1 VADVVRAHGE
11 AFLKVRGASL
21 SSAHRRVLRD
31 IVSCGTAALGSHVER
46 CDRCDHEDISYNSCR
61 NRHCPKCQALDR
73 AKWLAK
79 READLLPVRYFHV
92 VFTVPPQIAAIALQ
106 NKKVVYDILLRASA
120 NTLLEIAAD
129 PEHLGAKIGFLSVLH
144 TWGQKLM
151 HHPHVHCIVPG
162 GGLSPQGDRW
172 IACRPNFFLPVRVLG
187 RLFRGKFLAMIKC
200 AFADGKLAFHGELAS
215 LADPEAFAADIKAC
229 YKHDWVVYSKKPFG
243 GPRQVLKYLARY
255 THRVAISNHRL
266 ISLASG
272 RVRFRWK
279 DYRSGNKKRVMT
291 LDAAEFLRR
300 FLLHVLPSGFMRIRH
315 YGLLANACRA
325 DTIPRCRNLLS
336 AQREDN
342 SDADQASLP
351 FEDDAHRCPKCNVGR
366 MRRIEELPPAR
377 ADPLSC
383 IPACFDS
390 S

>member
-1 VADVVRAHGE
+1 
-11 AFLKVRGASL
+11 LKVRGASL

-31 IVSCGTAALGSHVER
+31 IVSCGTAALGGHVER
-46 CDRCDHEDISYNSCR
+46 CDRCGHEDISYNSCR

-200 AFADGKLAFHGELAS
+200 AFADSKLAFHGELAS

-315 YGLLANACRA
+315 YGLLANVCRA